1 MAAAGRRDMKASLL
15 ALLLTFLAGSGASGF
30 TETFE
35 VNIFQPAF
43 RQKSIAGSR
52 GVPAEE
58 RRNAPRPV
66 KPPTPQE
73 RSLFQRLFRPE

>member
-1 MAAAGRRDMKASLL
+1 MKASVM
-15 ALLLTFLAGSGASGF
+15 ALLLMLLASSAASAF
-30 TETFE
+30 TESFD

-43 RQKSIAGSR
+43 RQKSIAGGR

-58 RRNAPRPV
+58 PRNAPRPV